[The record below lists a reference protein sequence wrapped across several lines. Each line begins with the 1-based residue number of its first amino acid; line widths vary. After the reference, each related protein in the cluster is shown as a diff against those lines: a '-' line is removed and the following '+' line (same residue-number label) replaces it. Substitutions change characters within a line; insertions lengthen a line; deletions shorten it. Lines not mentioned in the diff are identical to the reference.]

1 MGRPRHQPQVVQRR
15 QRSVPAR
22 GGGPITTAL
31 QRARLAA
38 FLGDPQPEAAAK
50 VSADLAALLEE
61 AAHVYAAAVSEGT
74 RADYVRRWRRFQQW
88 CTERGEAALP
98 ADPGIVM
105 LFLAEHGTGQDAV
118 SLATLRGWLSAI
130 NRVHLEAGE
139 RPPSEDPGMRMFLR
153 GLSRT
158 APARHESDPVKA
170 LRISDLREICRHLAR
185 GADDPV
191 SLRDQAMLALH
202 GNGVTAAELAHL
214 RWPDV
219 HLNGSKV
226 RLRLRPS
233 LTAQLTTRTIGSPAV
248 AGEVSAAKA
257 LSQWRA
263 TAGDGHECCFFRV
276 DASLR
281 VHQVPL
287 RASDIDRILRHR
299 LESLTADDPVPPA
312 RAAGLL
318 QGGPSADL
326 RDRAM
331 LLIGFAG
338 AFRRIE
344 VTRLRWSD
352 IRDTPNGIV
361 VLVRRSKTD
370 PLAHGAEVGIPYG
383 RSDLTCPV
391 RALHAWRER
400 VVAQHGPTFDP
411 DGPCFVRVGRA
422 GRIGHE
428 HLTGEALSRMLRR
441 RAQQAGLSGRWGGR
455 SLRTGFISTA
465 ADLDIPLELIARQS
479 RHATLD
485 SLILYIRQDDP
496 FRRNASTRLGM

>member
-1 MGRPRHQPQVVQRR
+1 MVRRPRHQPLVVQN
-15 QRSVPAR
+15 QRTDRPRDGPSVAA
-22 GGGPITTAL
+22 AL

-38 FLGDPQPEAAAK
+38 FLGEAQPDHVAAAGDM
-50 VSADLAALLEE
+50 SALLEE

-74 RADYVRRWRRFQQW
+74 RADYVRRWRRFEHW
-88 CTERGEAALP
+88 CSERGVSALP

-105 LFLAEHGTGQDAV
+105 LFLAEHGTGPEAV

-139 RPPSEDPGMRMFLR
+139 RSCSEDPGMKLFLR
-153 GLSRT
+153 GLSRRT
-158 APARHESDPVKA
+158 PARGAADPVKA
-170 LRISDLREICRHLAR
+170 LRISDLRVICRLLAR
-185 GADDPV
+185 GATDPV
-191 SLRDQAMLALH
+191 SLRDQAMLVLLGH
-202 GNGVTAAELAHL
+202 GVSATEMAHL
-214 RWPDV
+214 RWSDV
-219 HLNGSKV
+219 RIDGKAL

-233 LTAQLTTRTIGSPAV
+233 LTAEPTRRTIGSSRV
-248 AGEVSAAKA
+248 ADEVTAAAA
-257 LSQWRA
+257 LRRWRA
-263 TAGDGHECCFFRV
+263 IAGDAHPYCFFRV

-281 VHQVPL
+281 VQQVQL

-299 LESLTADDPVPPA
+299 LESLTADEPMPPA
-312 RAAGLL
+312 RAARLL

-338 AFRRIE
+338 AFRRVE

-352 IRDTPNGIV
+352 IKDNPDGLV
-361 VLVRRSKTD
+361 VHVRRSKTD
-370 PLAHGAEVGIPYG
+370 PLARGADVGIPYG
-383 RSDLTCPV
+383 RSELTCPV
-391 RALHAWRER
+391 RALQTWRER
-400 VVAQHGPTFDP
+400 VVAQHGSSFDP
-411 DGPCFVRVGRA
+411 DGACFVRVGRA

-428 HLTGEALSRMLRR
+428 PLTGEALSRMLRR
-441 RAQQAGLSGRWGGR
+441 RAEQAGLTGRWGGR
-455 SLRTGFISTA
+455 SLRAGFISTA

-496 FRRNASTRLGM
+496 FRRNASARLGM

>member
-1 MGRPRHQPQVVQRR
+1 MGRPRQQPQVVQGR
-15 QRSVPAR
+15 QAYLTAEDA
-22 GGGPITTAL
+22 PIATAL

-38 FLGDPQPEAAAK
+38 FLGGSGPDN
-50 VSADLAALLEE
+50 ADVPKYLAVLLDE
-61 AAHVYAAAVSEGT
+61 AAHVYAAAVTEGT

-88 CTERGEAALP
+88 CTEREVAALP
-98 ADPGIVM
+98 ADPGVVM
-105 LFLAEHGTGQDAV
+105 LFLAEHGTGPEAV
-118 SLATLRGWLSAI
+118 TLATLRGWLSAI
-130 NRVHLEAGE
+130 NRVHLEAGQ
-139 RPPSEDPGMRMFLR
+139 RPPSEDPGMRIFLR

-158 APARHESDPVKA
+158 TPARRESEPVKA
-170 LRISDLREICRHLAR
+170 LRISDLRVICRHLAR

-191 SLRDQAMLALH
+191 SVRDQAMLVLFGH
-202 GNGVTAAELAHL
+202 NVSAAELAHL
-214 RWPDV
+214 TWADV
-219 HLNGSKV
+219 NLDDDEV

-233 LTAQLTTRTIGSPAV
+233 LKAQPTRRTIRRPTS
-248 AGEVSAAKA
+248 AGEVSAAIA
-257 LSQWRA
+257 LARWRA
-263 TAGDGHECCFFRV
+263 IAGDGHECCFFRV

-281 VHQVPL
+281 VQQVPL

-299 LESLTADDPVPPA
+299 LDSLTADDPAPPA

-352 IRDTPNGIV
+352 IRDTPDGLV
-361 VLVRRSKTD
+361 VRVRRSKTD
-370 PLAHGAEVGIPYG
+370 PFAHGADVGIPYG
-383 RSDLTCPV
+383 RSELTCPV
-391 RALHAWRER
+391 RALQAWRDR
-400 VVAQHGPTFDP
+400 VIAQRGPMFDL

-428 HLTGEALSRMLRR
+428 PLTGEALCRMLRR
-441 RAQQAGLSGRWGGR
+441 RAEQAGLSGRWGGR
-455 SLRTGFISTA
+455 SLRAGFISTA

-496 FRRNASTRLGM
+496 FRRNASARLGM